1 MQYAV
6 NTQAAHRIDVDVAD
20 SKQQKRAGVIT
31 VSIAHT
37 QPVLFW
43 VGP

>member
-6 NTQAAHRIDVDVAD
+6 NTMDRHRIDEDVAD
-20 SKQQKRAGVIT
+20 SKPVIKVGVIT
-31 VSIAHT
+31 VSIAVT

-43 VGP
+43 GGP